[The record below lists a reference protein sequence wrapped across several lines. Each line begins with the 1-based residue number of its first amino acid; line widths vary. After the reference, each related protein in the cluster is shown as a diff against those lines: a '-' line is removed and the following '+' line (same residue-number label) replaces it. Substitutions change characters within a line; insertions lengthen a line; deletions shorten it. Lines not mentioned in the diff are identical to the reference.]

1 MSREVETLQVH
12 HTTLVSLSHLS
23 AWPSFF
29 RDNFVALH
37 SLLLFSAFCLGSTNS
52 SSFLFKG
59 ILIKRYWAPAGNV
72 GLHALACGTR
82 ELKFRG
88 RKALYFTCCLSSLEK
103 KKKERERKVKKRK
116 FSSHLS
122 FYFYSPFSLSFKL
135 IPDTGKKNRFCDL
148 KTCLSPFLKT
158 ILDTMS

>member
-1 MSREVETLQVH
+1 MSREAETLQVH
-12 HTTLVSLSHLS
+12 HTTLESLSHLS

-29 RDNFVALH
+29 RENFEALH

-59 ILIKRYWAPAGNV
+59 ILIKWYWAPAGNV
-72 GLHALACGTR
+72 GLHALACGSR

-88 RKALYFTCCLSSLEK
+88 RKALHLSFLTGKK
-103 KKKERERKVKKRK
+103 KKKEKKERKRKVKKRK

-122 FYFYSPFSLSFKL
+122 FYFYSPFSLSFNSSQTL
-135 IPDTGKKNRFCDL
+135 GR
-148 KTCLSPFLKT
+148 KTDSV
-158 ILDTMS
+158 I

>member
-1 MSREVETLQVH
+1 MSREAETLQVH
-12 HTTLVSLSHLS
+12 HTTLVSLSRLS

-37 SLLLFSAFCLGSTNS
+37 SLLLFSGFCLGSTNS

-88 RKALYFTCCLSSLEK
+88 RKALYFTCCLSSPE
-103 KKKERERKVKKRK
+103 KKKERKRK
-116 FSSHLS
+116 KGKEKKILFSSL
-122 FYFYSPFSLSFKL
+122 FLLLFPFFSKL
-135 IPDTGKKNRFCDL
+135 
-148 KTCLSPFLKT
+148 
-158 ILDTMS
+158 